1 VTRLLVLT
9 AAFIA
14 TPALAQKVDPG
25 EWQITSTVSGAMF
38 PKPETRT
45 EAHCMKQGEVDDP
58 NRWLGQMG
66 ADCTVTP
73 TKQGADHYSW
83 TVACPKNGVRG
94 SGNMRWTRTTMDIE
108 MDLASEKD
116 GKKVEMRSK
125 VSGRRVGPCKG

>member
-1 VTRLLVLT
+1 MTRVLMLVYLLV
-9 AAFIA
+9 A

-45 EAHCMKQGEVDDP
+45 EMHCVKKEDVDDP

-83 TVACPKNGVRG
+83 TVACPQSSMRG
-94 SGNMRWTRTTMDIE
+94 SGTMRWTRTTMDIE
-108 MDLASEKD
+108 MDLASEKA
-116 GKKVEMRSK
+116 GKKVQMRSK

>member
-1 VTRLLVLT
+1 MKAFLLVFLL
-9 AAFIA
+9 ASA
-14 TPALAQKVDPG
+14 PALAQKVDPG

-45 EAHCMKQGEVDDP
+45 ETHCMKKGEVDDP
-58 NRWLGQMG
+58 KRWLGQMG

-73 TKQGADHYSW
+73 TQQGADHYSW
-83 TVACPKNGVRG
+83 TLACPKSAMRG
-94 SGNMRWTRTTMDIE
+94 TGNMRWTRTTMDIE
-108 MDLASEKD
+108 MDLASEKQ